1 MNKNAFFKAN
11 TEYYLNVFILK
22 IYEPQVEKL
31 FLIHILHISFLSLNQ
46 KYANMYLYSMALV
59 GLQCPVSTK
68 LSQTGNSS
76 CGIILQTNSKEN
88 FKKIIPEVKHDYGNN
103 FSAQK
108 LSLAKNFDLLIQVS
122 LQPNVIY
129 FRYFKLKILS
139 NKII

>member
-22 IYEPQVEKL
+22 IDEPQVEKL

-88 FKKIIPEVKHDYGNN
+88 FKNIIPEVKHDYGNN

-108 LSLAKNFDLLIQVS
+108 VSLAKNFDLLIQVS

>member
-1 MNKNAFFKAN
+1 MNKNTFFKPN
-11 TEYYLNVFILK
+11 TEYYFYVFILK
-22 IYEPQVEKL
+22 VDEPQVEKL

-129 FRYFKLKILS
+129 PRYFKLKILS